1 MQSTCH
7 FLFPRLS
14 FLGVINMEDQCNAV
28 LDVQAAQVPLD
39 YIMMR
44 SRMINIALASCG
56 RLGWAR
62 SQHQLICMS
71 GTRDGID

>member
-14 FLGVINMEDQCNAV
+14 FLGVTNMEDQCNAV

-44 SRMINIALASCG
+44 SRMINIASASSG